1 MTLSPEEDP
10 AENDASRLEPGD
22 HLRVRRFGLYWHHGI
37 YVSDERVIEFGGGSL
52 LEKHRA
58 VVRPVLLGEFEKR
71 GRAEVVLPRASLA
84 QEVIDRAEYVCTCPT
99 RGMYNFLG
107 SNCEHLATWC
117 MSSDFWSDQVASY
130 AWPMALIP
138 VFVFSSRKASP
149 RLEKAT
155 WAIASIVLYNAVVR
169 RLARARWKK
178 LLNKCPVPGSEVRRQ
193 LLP

>member
-1 MTLSPEEDP
+1 VTLSPEEDP

-58 VVRPVLLGEFEKR
+58 VVRPVSLGEFEKR
-71 GRAEVVLPRASLA
+71 GRAKVVLPRASLA

-117 MSSDFWSDQVASY
+117 VSCDFWSDQVASY
-130 AWPMALIP
+130 AGPMALLAQRIGER
-138 VFVFSSRKASP
+138 SRDQRFRQSMSFAVRMNATASASWASRWMSLRSVL
-149 RLEKAT
+149 RLI
-155 WAIASIVLYNAVVR
+155 W
-169 RLARARWKK
+169 
-178 LLNKCPVPGSEVRRQ
+178 P
-193 LLP
+193 